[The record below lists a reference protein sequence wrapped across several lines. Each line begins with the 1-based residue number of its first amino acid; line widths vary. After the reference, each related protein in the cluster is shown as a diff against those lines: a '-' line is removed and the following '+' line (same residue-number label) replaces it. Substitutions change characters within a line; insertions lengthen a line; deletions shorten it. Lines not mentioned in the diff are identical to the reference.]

1 MKLKHALAALAAL
14 AVLPATASAE
24 PASYP
29 LYCKG
34 GPTMRMVVA
43 HDLPD
48 GVNTGT
54 THMTVYFRPAAVAGA
69 PGESECTWG
78 DRTFRAGEPESFS
91 LSGNFE
97 FAMQVMGNGSLARDP
112 NWRFSP
118 EGSGAD
124 ATAVGQIVSAIF
136 NRQLF
141 VLQVYSDGGTMKITR
156 VGP

>member
-1 MKLKHALAALAAL
+1 MKLKHAFAALAAL

-24 PASYP
+24 PQSYP

-34 GPTMRMVVA
+34 GPTMRMVVS

-54 THMTVYFRPAAVAGA
+54 THMTVYFRAASVAGA

-78 DRTFRAGEPESFS
+78 DRTFRDGEPTNFS

-112 NWRFSP
+112 NWRFAP
-118 EGSGAD
+118 EGSGPD
-124 ATAVGQIVSAIF
+124 ATNVGQIVSAIF

-141 VLQVYSDGGTMKITR
+141 VLQVYSEGGTMKITR